1 MHWYSAA
8 IYPFVASSRQ
18 QETQVGFCGKLSGMS
33 DLSNVPTPRDARG
46 RLLARPANSAPVWQK
61 GQSGNPS
68 GRNGLYGEML
78 RRAREFTPEA
88 TDYLIAIAR
97 DGNEDTRNRIV
108 AIQLLFDRAWGKPQA
123 STEGSAE
130 PEALRNLSPEQRLRR
145 VHELLA
151 YAASLPVRGASL
163 EADTS
168 DAGDE

>member
-1 MHWYSAA
+1 
-8 IYPFVASSRQ
+8 
-18 QETQVGFCGKLSGMS
+18 MS
-33 DLSNVPTPRDARG
+33 DLRNVPTPRDTRG

-108 AIQLLFDRAWGKPQA
+108 AIQLLFERAWGKPQA
-123 STEGSAE
+123 STGDSAE
-130 PEALRNLSPEQRLRR
+130 PAALRNMTPEARLQR

-151 YAASLPVRGASL
+151 YAATLQPPPAGAPVETETI
-163 EADTS
+163 EA
-168 DAGDE
+168 DAGDAG

>member
-1 MHWYSAA
+1 M
-8 IYPFVASSRQ
+8 
-18 QETQVGFCGKLSGMS
+18 GFCGKLSGMS

-108 AIQLLFDRAWGKPQA
+108 AIQLLFDRAWGKPQV
-123 STEGSAE
+123 STETSAE

-168 DAGDE
+168 DAGEE